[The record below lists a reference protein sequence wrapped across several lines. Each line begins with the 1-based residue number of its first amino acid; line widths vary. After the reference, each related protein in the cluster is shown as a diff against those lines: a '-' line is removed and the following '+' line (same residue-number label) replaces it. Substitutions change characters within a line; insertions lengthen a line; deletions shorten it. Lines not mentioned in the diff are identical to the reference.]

1 MCMKKHIRKPSKSKP
16 SKKHTKSKSDPVVDP
31 DLDLIARELDTL
43 SRQRLPDRRL
53 QDKLTGYEAEIRQD
67 AILLALSWYLKHETD
82 EAHRVKYPWHPA
94 RSLAKALRIQKRDYR
109 KALGNEQKRF
119 CSLSVPDAIAPL
131 HPVLKR
137 PSDWSASTVEAM
149 MREAIR
155 IALRCGQITHANAAI
170 ALEVIVEGASV
181 SEMADRLGT
190 NRSNIYQHL
199 SRVRRKTAEILDR
212 MEVPL
217 IGSL

>member
-1 MCMKKHIRKPSKSKP
+1 MKKHKRKPSKSYP
-16 SKKHTKSKSDPVVDP
+16 STKHTKSKIDQVVDP

-43 SRQRLPDRRL
+43 SRHRLPDRRL

-67 AILLALSWYLKHETD
+67 AILLALSWYLRHETD

-109 KALGNEQKRF
+109 KALDNEQKRF
-119 CSLSVPDAIAPL
+119 CSISVPDAVAPS

-137 PSDWSASTVEAM
+137 PADWSASTVEAM

-155 IALRCGQITHANAAI
+155 IALRRGQITHANAAV

-181 SEMADRLGT
+181 SEVADRLGT

-199 SRVRRKTAEILDR
+199 SRTRRKTAEILDR

-217 IGSL
+217 VGCL